1 MSKLLNPY
9 YRIYIDGK
17 ELDEFRYSMIKEV
30 VFEDNASGSD
40 LLKITIVDPEFIFI
54 DDNILIEEKKI
65 KFYGG
70 YEHDYRHM
78 FSGFISIVDID
89 FPEEGSPVLVVN
101 CMDSTHIMNRVKKS
115 RTWTNKTR
123 GEVASAIFKE
133 YGLKAVIKTNGNKQ
147 EDISQSNETDIQ
159 LLIKLADEEVDT
171 HIVYVE
177 NNTGYF
183 VKKEILSSPQATLDY
198 RDGAMNILSF
208 SPRINKETKQVEQR
222 SSNVNLKDK
231 KVDKA
236 QSNDNTSRNVAGKP
250 VQSTDRNVVS
260 NPSWKYENGKW
271 VQTY

>member
-54 DDNILIEEKKI
+54 DDKILIEEKKV

-70 YEHDYRHM
+70 YEHDYRLM
-78 FSGFISIVDID
+78 FTGFISIVDID

-101 CMDSTHIMNRVKKS
+101 CMDNTHIMNRVKKS

-133 YGLKAVIKTNGNKQ
+133 YGLKAVIKTNGKKQ

-177 NNTGYF
+177 DNTGYF

-271 VQTY
+271 VKTY

>member
-1 MSKLLNPY
+1 MPNLLNPY

-17 ELDEFRYSMIKEV
+17 ELDEFRYSMIKEI

-89 FPEEGSPVLVVN
+89 FPEEGSPTLVVN

-177 NNTGYF
+177 DNTGYF
-183 VKKEILSSPQATLDY
+183 VMKEILSSPQATLDY